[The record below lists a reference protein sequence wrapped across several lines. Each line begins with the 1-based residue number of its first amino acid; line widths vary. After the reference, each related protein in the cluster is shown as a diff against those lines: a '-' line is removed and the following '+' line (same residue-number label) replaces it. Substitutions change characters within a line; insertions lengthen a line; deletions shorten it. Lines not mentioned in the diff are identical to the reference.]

1 MLYFILFYFCGE
13 VSSVCLQSPATPV
26 PCFATHVPLKGNADS
41 SFFSTHARTPARRMV
56 KASWS
61 PSVLFLPLHVSRP
74 AVGFGIR
81 DLLQLFFLLFLLCS
95 KDMATEGW
103 CCLRDSQRPWPASA
117 TADRVPSAS
126 RHSHGGLD
134 RGQAGSHARHAALRC
149 ARVPR
154 ARPVRVRPTGRAGG
168 ARNWSPVPRARRG
181 FRHPGPGPPITSST
195 GGQQSTA
202 SGGARVG
209 WTADRWIFGRPP
221 AGNETRTRAVG
232 RSGRGMQMR

>member
-1 MLYFILFYFCGE
+1 MIPLISRHDFYRGGRWATTSMLYFILFYFCDE
-13 VSSVCLQSPATPV
+13 VSSICLQSPSPPV

-41 SFFSTHARTPARRMV
+41 SFFFHARTHARPPARRMV

-195 GGQQSTA
+195 GGSKAPRLVALA
-202 SGGARVG
+202 S
-209 WTADRWIFGRPP
+209 
-221 AGNETRTRAVG
+221 AGPLDIW
-232 RSGRGMQMR
+232 